1 MRKLDYVSMT
11 TAEPAD
17 GLPDDPRA
25 RQVLRQLR
33 EMPRRRGLLGTSESL
48 LDRMLA
54 LGFRPLLP
62 EATPSGLWA
71 ALSRDARR

>member
-1 MRKLDYVSMT
+1 
-11 TAEPAD
+11 
-17 GLPDDPRA
+17 
-25 RQVLRQLR
+25 VLRQLR